1 MKKKIISCLL
11 VLTALAVLLTLPVF
25 AQVTEAAG
33 TAAGAD
39 VTEAI
44 VTAAPETEVSAEG
57 SAKDFV
63 FWDILRVPISYII
76 RFCYKLVPN
85 YAIALLLFAIIIKII
100 LFPLSIKQQKNSVMQ
115 ASLRPKEA
123 AIRKRYAGRTDQVT
137 QQKVRQEIMDLYQ
150 KEGFN
155 QFAGCLPLL
164 IQFPILLSLYQVVM
178 NPLKYLCGL
187 PAAAINSITNKINQ
201 LAAAVEAGT
210 HTPIGTISDAIAKK
224 LSAGS
229 QLTGI
234 EQINAI
240 RWLGEENF
248 STWLNG
254 TNLPKFNLGPI
265 DLSPSPTISPKT
277 GSEWLLLLLPVITF
291 IVMFL
296 SMKLTRKWAYQ
307 PIAETEDQ
315 QKSNLIM
322 DLFMPA
328 ISTFILFG
336 VPAVVGVY
344 WLYQNFLGIFQS
356 WLLKV
361 IWPLPTFTDEEM
373 KRIEKEMNGKIKPD
387 KSEKKQGSGK
397 QVRSLHHIDDDD
409 YDDPPKKNDQK
420 KVRSNP
426 EDEFK
431 EPETEEKLPPVSPAV
446 IAPAKLKDDKRGE
459 KK

>member
-1 MKKKIISCLL
+1 MKKKIISCIL
-11 VLTALAVLLTLPVF
+11 VLTAVAVLFSLPVF
-25 AQVTEAAG
+25 AEMTEAVG
-33 TAAGAD
+33 TAAVD
-39 VTEAI
+39 
-44 VTAAPETEVSAEG
+44 TEVSSEG

-63 FWDILRVPISYII
+63 FWDILRVPISLII

-85 YAIALLLFAIIIKII
+85 YAVALLLFAIIIKII
-100 LFPLSIKQQKNSVMQ
+100 LFPLSIKQQKNSVKQ

-137 QQKVRQEIMDLYQ
+137 QQKVQQEIMDLYQ

-155 QFAGCLPLL
+155 QFGGCLPLL

-187 PAAAINSITNKINQ
+187 PAAAINSITNKMNQ
-201 LAAAVEAGT
+201 LAAAAEAGT
-210 HTPIGTISDAIAKK
+210 FTPAGTISETIANK
-224 LSAGS
+224 LSAGRTLS
-229 QLTGI
+229 GI

-240 RWLGEENF
+240 RWLGEDQF
-248 STWLNG
+248 SAWLKDVS
-254 TNLPKFNLGPI
+254 LPSFNIGAI
-265 DLSPSPTISPKT
+265 DLSINPTIAPKT
-277 GSEWLLLLLPVITF
+277 GGEWLLLLLPVLTF
-291 IVMFL
+291 VVMFL

-307 PIAETEDQ
+307 PITENEDQ
-315 QKSNLIM
+315 QKSTLLM

-328 ISTFILFG
+328 ISTYILFE

-373 KRIEKEMNGKIKPD
+373 KRIEKEMNGKIKPE
-387 KSEKKQGSGK
+387 KTEKKQSSGK

-409 YDDPPKKNDQK
+409 YDDPPKKTDK
-420 KVRSNP
+420 KVKSNP

-431 EPETEEKLPPVSPAV
+431 EEEKIPPVSPAV
-446 IAPAKLKDDKRGE
+446 IAPAKLKDDK
-459 KK
+459 K

>member
-1 MKKKIISCLL
+1 MKKKLISCLL
-11 VLTALAVLLTLPVF
+11 ALTVIAVILSLPVF

-33 TAAGAD
+33 TASEAVG
-39 VTEAI
+39 TEAV
-44 VTAAPETEVSAEG
+44 VTAAPETEVSSEG

-100 LFPLSIKQQKNSVMQ
+100 LFPLSVKQQKNSVKQ

-137 QQKVRQEIMDLYQ
+137 QQKVQQEIMDLYQ

-164 IQFPILLSLYQVVM
+164 IQLPILLSLYQVVM

-187 PAAAINSITNKINQ
+187 SATAINSITNKINQ
-201 LAAAVEAGT
+201 LAAA
-210 HTPIGTISDAIAKK
+210 HTGNNIIEGRILSESIMKK
-224 LSAGS
+224 IEAGS

-248 STWLNG
+248 SAWLNG
-254 TNLPKFNLGPI
+254 ISLPKFNIGPI

-277 GSEWLLLLLPVITF
+277 GNEWLLLLLPVITF

-328 ISTFILFG
+328 LSTFILFG

-409 YDDPPKKNDQK
+409 YDDPPKKTEK
-420 KVRSNP
+420 KAKSDP

-431 EPETEEKLPPVSPAV
+431 EPEEEEKLPPVSPAV
-446 IAPAKLKDDKRGE
+446 IAPAKLKDDSRNE

>member
-1 MKKKIISCLL
+1 MKKKLISCLL
-11 VLTALAVLLTLPVF
+11 ALTVIAVILSLPVF

-33 TAAGAD
+33 TA
-39 VTEAI
+39 TEAVGTEAV
-44 VTAAPETEVSAEG
+44 VTAAPETDVSPEG
-57 SAKDFV
+57 NAKDFV

-100 LFPLSIKQQKNSVMQ
+100 LFPLSVKQQKNSVKQ

-137 QQKVRQEIMDLYQ
+137 QQKVQQEIMDLYQ

-164 IQFPILLSLYQVVM
+164 IQLPILLSLYQVVM

-187 PAAAINSITNKINQ
+187 SASAINSITNKINQ

-210 HTPIGTISDAIAKK
+210 HTPVGTISDSILTK
-224 LSAGS
+224 LSAGKS

-248 STWLNG
+248 SAWLNE
-254 TNLPKFNLGPI
+254 TSLPKFNIGPI

-277 GSEWLLLLLPVITF
+277 GAEWLLLLLPVITF

-328 ISTFILFG
+328 LSTFILFG

-409 YDDPPKKNDQK
+409 YDDPPKKTVK
-420 KVRSNP
+420 KAKSDP
-426 EDEFK
+426 EDEFR
-431 EPETEEKLPPVSPAV
+431 EPEEEEKLPPVSPAV
-446 IAPAKLKDDKRGE
+446 IAPAKLKDDSRNG